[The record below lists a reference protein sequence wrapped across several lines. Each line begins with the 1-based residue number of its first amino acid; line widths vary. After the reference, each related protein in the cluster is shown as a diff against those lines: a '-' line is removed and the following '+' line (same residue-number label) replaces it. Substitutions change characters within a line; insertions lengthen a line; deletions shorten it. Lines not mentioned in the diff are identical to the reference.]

1 MMEVAIQGI
10 KGSFHEIAAFKY
22 FGEREPIQ
30 TVECDSFPMVFRS
43 FTHNKHC
50 YGIMAIE
57 NTVAGTILPNY
68 ALLRNSDMR
77 IIGEVYLRIQHNLL
91 ALQGQRIAD
100 LTEVRSHPMALLQ
113 CQAFF
118 EQHPHIK
125 LVSCA
130 DTAESAKILKDKQ
143 LTQVGAIA
151 SSLAAEYYQLSTLA
165 ESIET
170 NKRNFTRFL
179 VLQHKDTLISPSRTP
194 NKSSICFHLSH
205 RVGSLAEVL
214 KSLSDNGINL
224 TKIQSLPIVG
234 QVWEYFF
241 HLDLQFSEY
250 DTYQKA
256 LQDIQP
262 YIKEL
267 QILGE
272 YREGVKHR
280 NI

>member
-1 MMEVAIQGI
+1 
-10 KGSFHEIAAFKY
+10 
-22 FGEREPIQ
+22 
-30 TVECDSFPMVFRS
+30 
-43 FTHNKHC
+43 
-50 YGIMAIE
+50 MAIE

-68 ALLRNSDMR
+68 ALLRDSDMR

-91 ALQGQRIAD
+91 AINGQSIQE
-100 LTEVRSHPMALLQ
+100 LHEVRSHPMALLQ

-118 EQHPHIK
+118 EQYPHIK

-130 DTAESAKILKDKQ
+130 DTAESAKILSDGNV
-143 LTQVGAIA
+143 TGIGAIA
-151 SSLAAEYYQLSTLA
+151 SSLAGQYYQLTTLA

-170 NKRNFTRFL
+170 NKRNYTRFL
-179 VLQHKDTLISPSRTP
+179 VLQHQDALTTPSRPP
-194 NKSSICFHLSH
+194 NKSSICFHLAH

-214 KSLSDNGINL
+214 RTLSDNSINL
-224 TKIQSLPIVG
+224 TKIQSLPIIG

-241 HLDLQFSEY
+241 HLDIQFQDYSI
-250 DTYQKA
+250 YQKA
-256 LQDIQP
+256 LKDITP

-272 YREGVKHR
+272 YREGVKHQ